1 MFRRLQLLKGVVN
14 RLGKSPAVKVGVDE
28 AVVLIGR
35 RGSAS
40 FGVGAPQGAEPEKG
54 VDGAFG
60 DEPGAGFRGVDA
72 PDMWEDR
79 VRRATA

>member
-1 MFRRLQLLKGVVN
+1 M
-14 RLGKSPAVKVGVDE
+14 GVDE
-28 AVVLIGR
+28 ALVLIGR

-60 DEPGAGFRGVDA
+60 DEPGADFRGEGAD
-72 PDMWEDR
+72 DL
-79 VRRATA
+79 

>member
-1 MFRRLQLLKGVVN
+1 M
-14 RLGKSPAVKVGVDE
+14 GVDE

-54 VDGAFG
+54 IDGAFG
-60 DEPGAGFRGVDA
+60 NEPGADFRGEGADDLLEA
-72 PDMWEDR
+72 G
-79 VRRATA
+79 VRRAML